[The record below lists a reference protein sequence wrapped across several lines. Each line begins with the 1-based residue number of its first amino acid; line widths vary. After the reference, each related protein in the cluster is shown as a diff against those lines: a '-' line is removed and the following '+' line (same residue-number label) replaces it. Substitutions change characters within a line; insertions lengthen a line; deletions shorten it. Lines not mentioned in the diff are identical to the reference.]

1 MGSEDF
7 LEGIW
12 RVQAGDQAAEET
24 LLRENMPLVAAIA
37 RRYQNCG
44 LAQEDMI
51 QLGSIGLL
59 QALRRFDPT
68 RGLCFSTYAVPL
80 IAGEI
85 RRFLRDDGMVK
96 FSREAKSLALQIERV
111 RREQGDLTVEELSKR
126 LNVPL
131 EDVTAA
137 LASRTAA
144 LSLDAPTDDDGA
156 DLKTFLGS
164 ADADTEQDA
173 LRRVELR
180 ELFAVLSERERQV
193 LFLRYFQDRTQNEVG
208 KRLGLSQVQISRIE
222 KKALLR
228 HTRGYHSPVH
238 SALLKA
244 WTGTI
249 LRNPRLQAGE
259 EDPAESYN
267 PFRCWL
273 RGSCG

>member
-7 LEGIW
+7 LEGIR
-12 RVQAGDQAAEET
+12 RVQAGDQAVEEA

-111 RREQGDLTVEELSKR
+111 RREQGERISRRPWPPGRRPSPWTRLRTRTGPTCRPFWGATALTR
-126 LNVPL
+126 
-131 EDVTAA
+131 
-137 LASRTAA
+137 SRT
-144 LSLDAPTDDDGA
+144 P
-156 DLKTFLGS
+156 
-164 ADADTEQDA
+164 
-173 LRRVELR
+173 
-180 ELFAVLSERERQV
+180 
-193 LFLRYFQDRTQNEVG
+193 
-208 KRLGLSQVQISRIE
+208 
-222 KKALLR
+222 
-228 HTRGYHSPVH
+228 
-238 SALLKA
+238 
-244 WTGTI
+244 
-249 LRNPRLQAGE
+249 
-259 EDPAESYN
+259 
-267 PFRCWL
+267 
-273 RGSCG
+273 

>member
-7 LEGIW
+7 LEGIR
-12 RVQAGDQAAEET
+12 RVQAGDRSSEEA

-44 LAQEDMI
+44 LAQEDML

-59 QALRRFDPT
+59 QALRRFDPS

-96 FSREAKSLALQIERV
+96 FSREAKSLALKIERV
-111 RREQGDLTVEELSKR
+111 RREQGDLPVEELAKR
-126 LNVPL
+126 LNATV

-144 LSLDAPTDDDGA
+144 LSLDAPADEDGA
-156 DLKTFLGS
+156 DLQTFLGS
-164 ADADTEQDA
+164 ADANTEKDA
-173 LRRVELR
+173 LRRVELG

-193 LFLRYFQDRTQNEVG
+193 IALRFFHGMTQQNCARVL
-208 KRLGLSQVQISRIE
+208 RVSQVQVSRLERRAIE
-222 KKALLR
+222 ELRVLL
-228 HTRGYHSPVH
+228 
-238 SALLKA
+238 
-244 WTGTI
+244 
-249 LRNPRLQAGE
+249 E
-259 EDPAESYN
+259 E
-267 PFRCWL
+267 
-273 RGSCG
+273 

>member
-7 LEGIW
+7 LEGIR
-12 RVQAGDQAAEET
+12 RVQAGDRDAEEA
-24 LLRENMPLVAAIA
+24 LLRENIPLVAAIA

-44 LAQEDMI
+44 LGQEDMM

-96 FSREAKSLALQIERV
+96 FSRETKSLALQIERV
-111 RREQGDLTVEELSKR
+111 RRERGDLTLAELSKA
-126 LNVPL
+126 LHVPL
-131 EDVTAA
+131 EDITAA

-144 LSLDAPTDDDGA
+144 LSLDAPTDEDGA
-156 DLKTFLGS
+156 DLQTFLGS
-164 ADADTEQDA
+164 ADADTEKDA
-173 LRRVELR
+173 LQRVELR
-180 ELFAVLSERERQV
+180 ELFSVLTERERQV
-193 LFLRYFQDRTQNEVG
+193 LFMRYFQDRTQNEVG

-228 HTRGYHSPVH
+228 MRQQGE
-238 SALLKA
+238 KA
-244 WTGTI
+244 
-249 LRNPRLQAGE
+249 
-259 EDPAESYN
+259 
-267 PFRCWL
+267 
-273 RGSCG
+273 

>member
-7 LEGIW
+7 LEGIR
-12 RVQAGDQAAEET
+12 RVQAGDRDAEEA

-44 LAQEDMI
+44 LGQEDMM

-96 FSREAKSLALQIERV
+96 FSRETKSLALQIERL
-111 RREQGDLTVEELSKR
+111 RRERGDLTLAELSKA
-126 LNVPL
+126 LHVPL
-131 EDVTAA
+131 EDITAA

-144 LSLDAPTDDDGA
+144 LSLDAPTDEDGA
-156 DLKTFLGS
+156 DLQTFLGS
-164 ADADTEQDA
+164 ADADTEKDA

-180 ELFAVLSERERQV
+180 ELFSVLTEREQQV
-193 LFLRYFQDRTQNEVG
+193 LFMRYFQDRTQNEVG

-228 HTRGYHSPVH
+228 MRQQGE
-238 SALLKA
+238 KA
-244 WTGTI
+244 
-249 LRNPRLQAGE
+249 
-259 EDPAESYN
+259 
-267 PFRCWL
+267 
-273 RGSCG
+273 

>member
-7 LEGIW
+7 LQGIR
-12 RVQAGDQAAEET
+12 RVQAGDQAAEEA

-59 QALRRFDPT
+59 QALRRFDPD

-96 FSREAKSLALQIERV
+96 FSRETKSLALQIERV
-111 RREQGDLTVEELSKR
+111 RREQGDLTVEELSKV
-126 LNVPL
+126 LHVPL
-131 EDVTAA
+131 EDITTA

-144 LSLDAPTDDDGA
+144 LSLDAPTDEDGA
-156 DLKTFLGS
+156 DLQTFLGS
-164 ADADTEQDA
+164 DDADTEQDA

-228 HTRGYHSPVH
+228 MRQQGE
-238 SALLKA
+238 KA
-244 WTGTI
+244 
-249 LRNPRLQAGE
+249 
-259 EDPAESYN
+259 
-267 PFRCWL
+267 
-273 RGSCG
+273 

>member
-7 LEGIW
+7 LEGIR
-12 RVQAGDQAAEET
+12 RVQAGDRGAEEA

-96 FSREAKSLALQIERV
+96 FSRETKSLALQIERV
-111 RREQGDLTVEELSKR
+111 RREQGDLTVEELSKV
-126 LNVPL
+126 LHVPL
-131 EDVTAA
+131 EDITAA

-144 LSLDAPTDDDGA
+144 LSLDAPTDEDGA
-156 DLKTFLGS
+156 DLQTFLGS

-193 LFLRYFQDRTQNEVG
+193 LFLRYFRDRTQNEVG

-228 HTRGYHSPVH
+228 MRQQGE
-238 SALLKA
+238 KA
-244 WTGTI
+244 
-249 LRNPRLQAGE
+249 
-259 EDPAESYN
+259 
-267 PFRCWL
+267 
-273 RGSCG
+273 